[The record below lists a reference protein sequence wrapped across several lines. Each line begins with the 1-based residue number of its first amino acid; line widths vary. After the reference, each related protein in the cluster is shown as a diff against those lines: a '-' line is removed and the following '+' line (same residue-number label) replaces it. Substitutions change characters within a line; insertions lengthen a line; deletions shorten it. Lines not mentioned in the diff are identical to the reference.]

1 MKKSML
7 LASVLLLS
15 ACAGT
20 TTRDG
25 LVYRDGSWYSPAAD
39 GRGDY
44 YTGSSPT
51 HHHHAYD
58 WPWAWSVGFVPYGG
72 YCPAMYRYCTSFWAE
87 PWYSYHAGYYPYG
100 YAWVPRPGPR
110 RHHRAS
116 LMDRDPFSADVA
128 TTPSSNSNAPAERT
142 RPRREGGWEGRRAE
156 GGGRERP
163 RRRAAAGGG
172 SPE

>member
-1 MKKSML
+1 MTRSML

-20 TTRDG
+20 STRDG

-44 YTGSSPT
+44 YTGSD
-51 HHHHAYD
+51 HRHRHHAYD

-87 PWYSYHAGYYPYG
+87 PWYAYHVGYYPYG
-100 YAWVPRPGPR
+100 YAWVPRQVPR
-110 RHHRAS
+110 RQHRAS
-116 LMDRDPFSADVA
+116 LMERDPFSAEVA
-128 TTPSSNSNAPAERT
+128 TNPSSNEAPERT
-142 RPRREGGWEGRRAE
+142 RPRRDGGWEGRRTE

-163 RRRAAAGGG
+163 RRRPAAGGG